1 MMMLFMIA
9 LAFLPAFVIGEEEK
23 TAAAAKF
30 QAVCDFYAEEIER
43 LEKNKKELKELVK
56 LETVLYEK
64 LNSSS
69 GICNVIGYL
78 ALPECA
84 IKKEGTKKEGRN
96 VFDKLD
102 DKCAEEKT
110 NKITKSLKK
119 VLGLGTEPTGQV
131 VFRSCKDIFVK
142 IILEQFKKMQ
152 GLISSQCD
160 QSPSISP
167 ARKKRSYGGGYYP
180 GGHDPSTI
188 WFQYL
193 LCHEQKISCYF
204 FTQGW
209 NEKDYG
215 QYYLY
220 ENVLDTDL
228 HSLGHGSSGTDD
240 HLLTLLLLA
249 GAGGSHQYPHQ
260 GYLSYKKRRGVEDDK
275 AIEDT
280 TDEKNTG
287 GRRRR
292 FPHPTPLPRSKAAT
306 KDTTDEEKT
315 GGRRRRSEAATK
327 DSNDEENTGG
337 RRRRFP
343 HPTPLPR
350 SKAATKDTN
359 DEEKTGGRR
368 RRSKAATKDSTD
380 EENTGGRRRRRNA
393 TTTIRKDEEV
403 PTTTV
408 PSRRR
413 RHTIAATED
422 TTKDP
427 EEKGE
432 RRRRSNAI
440 TEDSTKDPE
449 EKNRRRRRSNDPEE
463 VKCESIDVSC

>member
-1 MMMLFMIA
+1 MIA

-43 LEKNKKELKELVK
+43 LEKNKKELKDLVK

-64 LNSSS
+64 LNSAS

-110 NKITKSLKK
+110 NKITKSLKR

-209 NEKDYG
+209 NEKEFG

-220 ENVLDTDL
+220 ENLFHTGFDK
-228 HSLGHGSSGTDD
+228 LGHGSSDD
-240 HLLTLLLLA
+240 LLFLALLGGL
-249 GAGGSHQYPHQ
+249 GGSHQYPHQ
-260 GYLSYKKRRGVEDDK
+260 GYPSYKKRRDAEDNGDEG
-275 AIEDT
+275 EDT
-280 TDEKNTG
+280 NASDRRRRSNTDCAEGGECTNDAKDRRRRSNTDCTEGECTNKDRRRRSNTTTIKSITEVASG

-292 FPHPTPLPRSKAAT
+292 
-306 KDTTDEEKT
+306 DTTTKSTTEVAS
-315 GGRRRRSEAATK
+315 GGRRRRDTTTK
-327 DSNDEENTGG
+327 STEVASGG
-337 RRRRFP
+337 RRRRD
-343 HPTPLPR
+343 TT
-350 SKAATKDTN
+350 TKSTT
-359 DEEKTGGRR
+359 EVASGGRR
-368 RRSKAATKDSTD
+368 RRHT
-380 EENTGGRRRRRNA
+380 A
-393 TTTIRKDEEV
+393 TTK
-403 PTTTV
+403 TTTV
-408 PSRRR
+408 ASG
-413 RHTIAATED
+413 A
-422 TTKDP
+422 
-427 EEKGE
+427 
-432 RRRRSNAI
+432 
-440 TEDSTKDPE
+440 DSEWIDC
-449 EKNRRRRRSNDPEE
+449 KNDDGSP
-463 VKCESIDVSC
+463 C